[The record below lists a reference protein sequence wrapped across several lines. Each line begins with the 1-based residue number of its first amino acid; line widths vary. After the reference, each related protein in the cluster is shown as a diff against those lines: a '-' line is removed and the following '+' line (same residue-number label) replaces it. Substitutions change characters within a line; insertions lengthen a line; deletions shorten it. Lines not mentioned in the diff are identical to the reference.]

1 MSDQERHQRGV
12 GPLVKSEVSEVQEER
27 YSTKGETPL
36 TTFVLACV
44 PIPHNYVQ
52 VFSLDLMGIGSLLGI
67 YIVMVAVGEL
77 FSLNK
82 MTISLSSQILDVHK
96 QDKSLRMNF
105 PREQVNILGR
115 KKLNAE
121 ASRQAFRCFPYPEK
135 AGPYEAVN
143 QLWELCLQWLK
154 PDIRTKEQILE
165 LLVLEQFLT
174 ILPSEIRIWVKSQ
187 NPENI
192 EEVVTLVEDLTQM
205 LKEDALHSPDSVF
218 LQDRNTEKR
227 EKPAVFQVARCQES
241 VTFKDVFPDFTWEEL
256 VQLDP
261 VEQNLYRDVLLENYR
276 NLVFLDCS
284 PEWLDSFT
292 TPPTM
297 HQCPSFPS
305 SPPTVIIIFSYHLS
319 QSDRSFSFQ
328 VVSQLE
334 HGEMPWMLESE
345 APRDS
350 VIIPEAKA
358 SFEKWE
364 TSVEESPQEAIMK
377 RPRKHSSWNFIL
389 KENFHCYGRLV
400 RQQGHHEHLEQ
411 ETVIYE
417 EISSNE
423 KGFESN
429 EFERSFNLRPILD
442 TEQIPIVKNM
452 YKYDIYGKNIKDTLG
467 LLKYQKIQPG
477 KKPFVYKEFGKAFSH
492 ISQLNLHH
500 DHHPGEKP
508 CTCNECRKIFTKW
521 VNSAEHQRIHSEEN
535 LDNYKCN
542 ECSKVFT
549 KRLNL
554 THHQQIHFGEKPFKC
569 KECGKTFKWISQFN
583 VHYTHHSGEITFTCS
598 EYGKAFIKWANFTEH
613 QRIHSGEKPYKC
625 NECGKVFTKQ
635 STLTQHQHTH
645 LALKPFKCNECG
657 KDYSYL
663 SQLNLHQRIHSGEK
677 PYKCNECGKAF
688 TKRANLNQHQKIHS
702 GEKPYKCNECNKAF
716 TKQANLTRHHRIH
729 SGEKPYKCNECG
741 KAFTQRAHVTQH
753 QRIHIGKKHY

>member
-1 MSDQERHQRGV
+1 MFPHPDRGEKATFSSCQT
-12 GPLVKSEVSEVQEER
+12 GKKHPSQMYAGIQPGSEGNWIPTEDIHAKS
-27 YSTKGETPL
+27 T
-36 TTFVLACV
+36 
-44 PIPHNYVQ
+44 
-52 VFSLDLMGIGSLLGI
+52 
-67 YIVMVAVGEL
+67 VMVPVEEL

-82 MTISLSSQILDVHK
+82 MTKSLSSQILDVHK
-96 QDKSLRMNF
+96 QDKLLRINF
-105 PREQVNILGR
+105 PREQVNILER
-115 KKLNAE
+115 KRFNAE
-121 ASRQAFRCFPYPEK
+121 ASHQTFRCFPYPEK
-135 AGPYEAVN
+135 AGPCEAVN
-143 QLWELCLQWLK
+143 QLWELCLQWLR
-154 PDIRTKEQILE
+154 PDIHTKEQILE

-205 LKEDALHSPDSVF
+205 LKEDALHSQDSVF
-218 LQDRNTEKR
+218 LRDRNTEKR
-227 EKPAVFQVARCQES
+227 EKSYVFQVARCQES
-241 VTFKDVFPDFTWEEL
+241 VTFKDVVPDFTWEEL

-276 NLVFLDCS
+276 NLVFLGLS
-284 PEWLDSFT
+284 ASKPE
-292 TPPTM
+292 M
-297 HQCPSFPS
+297 
-305 SPPTVIIIFSYHLS
+305 
-319 QSDRSFSFQ
+319 
-328 VVSQLE
+328 VSQLE

-364 TSVEESPQEAIMK
+364 TSVEGSPKGAIMK
-377 RPRKHSSWNFIL
+377 RPRKLSSWNFKL
-389 KENFHCYGRLV
+389 KETFHCYGRLV
-400 RQQGHHEHLEQ
+400 RQQGPHEHLEQ
-411 ETVIYE
+411 ETVVHE

-429 EFERSFNLRPILD
+429 EFERSFNLRPVLD

-452 YKYDIYGKNIKDTLG
+452 YKYDIFGKNIKDNLG
-467 LLKYQKIQPG
+467 LLKYQKIRPG
-477 KKPFVYKEFGKAFSH
+477 KKPFVYKEFGKTFSH

-500 DHHPGEKP
+500 DHHSGEKP
-508 CTCNECRKIFTKW
+508 CTCNECKKIFTKW
-521 VNSAEHQRIHSEEN
+521 INSAEHQRIHSEEN
-535 LDNYKCN
+535 LDHYKCN
-542 ECSKVFT
+542 ECSKVLT
-549 KRLNL
+549 KKLNL
-554 THHQQIHFGEKPFKC
+554 TEHQQIHFGEKPFKC

-583 VHYTHHSGEITFTCS
+583 VHYTHHSGEIPFTCS
-598 EYGKAFIKWANFTEH
+598 ECRKAFIKWANFTEH
-613 QRIHSGEKPYKC
+613 QRIHSREKPYKC
-625 NECGKVFTKQ
+625 NECEKVFTKQ
-635 STLTQHQHTH
+635 SNLTQHQHTH
-645 LALKPFKCNECG
+645 FALKPFKCNECG

-677 PYKCNECGKAF
+677 PYKCNECGKSFTKQSNLNQHQHAHIGLKPFKCNECGKDYSYLSQLNLHQRIHSGEKPYKCNECEKAF

-753 QRIHIGKKHY
+753 QRIHIRKKHY